1 MIQNTNK
8 KEEPQTP
15 TNRHSFNDV
24 SSPPS
29 DTNSAKCTYL
39 THKGKKK
46 SWTME
51 EDAYLMRLVTKYG
64 PHKWSLISEN
74 MPGMKLVMQDASEN
88 SADNDGIITSIHTSI
103 KTNGVKDKNG
113 FYLFFTN

>member
-74 MPGMKLVMQDASEN
+74 MPGMKLVMQDA
-88 SADNDGIITSIHTSI
+88 
-103 KTNGVKDKNG
+103 
-113 FYLFFTN
+113 